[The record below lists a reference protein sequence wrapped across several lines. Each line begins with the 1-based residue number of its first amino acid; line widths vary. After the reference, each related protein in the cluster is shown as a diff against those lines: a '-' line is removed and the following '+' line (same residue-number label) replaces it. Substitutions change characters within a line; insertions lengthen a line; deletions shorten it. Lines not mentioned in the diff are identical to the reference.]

1 MFWLRVVYLLNNLKR
16 FLFVGLT
23 WVSQNRNGSFSVAG
37 SVCSMHL
44 CAHHS
49 MAKKQ
54 HTILNSAK
62 LTLQLEGTAL
72 LHQAESIDARFEEV
86 VRAIL
91 RSKGRLVVTGIGKS
105 GNIAQKMVATM
116 VSTGQPA
123 LFMHAADAIHG
134 DLGTIQKND
143 VVLCISKSGDS
154 PEIKVLV
161 PLVKSMGNTLIAM
174 VSNEK
179 SFLGKH
185 ADMLLHTPVA
195 KEACPNNLAP
205 TVSTTLQLAMGD
217 ALAVALMEQRGFS
230 SGDFARVHPGG
241 ALGKKLYTRV
251 SDLLGSDA
259 APQVAPS
266 SSIKQ
271 VILEISSKRLGATAV
286 VDKGKLVG
294 VITDGDIRR
303 MLGSKSDLAKTKAS
317 DIMGRSPKTIESS
330 ALAVEA
336 FHLMEKFN
344 ITTLVV
350 LNDSKYKGIVHL
362 HDILKEGIF

>member
-1 MFWLRVVYLLNNLKR
+1 
-16 FLFVGLT
+16 
-23 WVSQNRNGSFSVAG
+23 
-37 SVCSMHL
+37 
-44 CAHHS
+44 
-49 MAKKQ
+49 
-54 HTILNSAK
+54 
-62 LTLQLEGTAL
+62 
-72 LHQAESIDARFEEV
+72 
-86 VRAIL
+86 
-91 RSKGRLVVTGIGKS
+91 
-105 GNIAQKMVATM
+105 
-116 VSTGQPA
+116 
-123 LFMHAADAIHG
+123 
-134 DLGTIQKND
+134 
-143 VVLCISKSGDS
+143 
-154 PEIKVLV
+154 
-161 PLVKSMGNTLIAM
+161 MGNTLIAM

-317 DIMGRSPKTIESS
+317 DIMGRSPKTVESS

-336 FHLMEKFN
+336 FHVMEKFN

>member
-1 MFWLRVVYLLNNLKR
+1 
-16 FLFVGLT
+16 
-23 WVSQNRNGSFSVAG
+23 
-37 SVCSMHL
+37 MHL
-44 CAHHS
+44 CHLSH
-49 MAKKQ
+49 MAAKQ
-54 HTILNSAK
+54 SSILTSARRT
-62 LTLQLEGTAL
+62 LELEGNALLQLAKSVDT
-72 LHQAESIDARFEEV
+72 RFEEV
-86 VRAIL
+86 VQLVMRC
-91 RSKGRLVVTGIGKS
+91 KGRLIITGIGKS

-123 LFMHAADAIHG
+123 IFMHAADAIHG
-134 DLGTIQKND
+134 DLGTIQKHD
-143 VVLCISKSGDS
+143 IVLCISKSGDS
-154 PEIKVLV
+154 PEIKVLA
-161 PLVKSMGNTLIAM
+161 PLVKSMGNKLIGM

-179 SFLGKH
+179 SYLAKH
-185 ADMLLHTPVA
+185 SDFLLHTPTT

-217 ALAVALMEQRGFS
+217 ALAIALMEQRGFGAS
-230 SGDFARVHPGG
+230 DFARVHPGG

-251 SDLLGSDA
+251 YDLLGSDA
-259 APQVAPS
+259 APQVAPT

-271 VILEISSKRLGATAV
+271 VIVEISSKRLGATAV
-286 VDKGKLVG
+286 IEKGKLAG

-303 MLGSKSDLAKTKAS
+303 MLGSKMELTKTKAS

-336 FHLMEKFN
+336 FHMMEKFN

-350 LNDSKYKGIVHL
+350 LQDGKYKGIIHL

>member
-1 MFWLRVVYLLNNLKR
+1 
-16 FLFVGLT
+16 
-23 WVSQNRNGSFSVAG
+23 
-37 SVCSMHL
+37 
-44 CAHHS
+44 

-54 HTILNSAK
+54 STIQKAAVH
-62 LTLQLEGTAL
+62 TLQLEGNAL
-72 LHQAESIDARFEEV
+72 LRQAETIDHRFEEV
-86 VRAIL
+86 VRLLL

-105 GNIAQKMVATM
+105 GNIAQKMVATL

-123 LFMHAADAIHG
+123 VFMHAADAIHG

-143 VVLCISKSGDS
+143 CVLCISKSGDS
-154 PEIKVLV
+154 PEIKVLA

-174 VSNEK
+174 VSNNT
-179 SFLGKH
+179 SFLAKH
-185 ADMLLHTPVA
+185 SDLVLHTPVSQ
-195 KEACPNNLAP
+195 EACPNNLAP

-217 ALAVALMEQRGFS
+217 ALAVALMEQRGFT

-251 SDLLGSDA
+251 SDLLAADA
-259 APQVAPS
+259 APQVGPS

-286 VDKGKLVG
+286 VDKGQLTG

-303 MLGSKSDLAKTKAS
+303 MLGGKLDLAKTKAA
-317 DIMGRSPKTIESS
+317 DIMGRSPKTIASD

-336 FHLMEKFN
+336 FQLMEKFN

-350 LNDSKYKGIVHL
+350 MQGSRYKGIIHL